1 MASDASILHTPF
13 RLGDLTL
20 PNRVV
25 MAPMTRNR
33 NDEDTLAPTDMV
45 VEYYRQRASAGLIV
59 TEATQISQQG
69 QGYILTPGIYSEA
82 QVEGWSR
89 VTDAVHRE
97 GGRIFLQL
105 WHVGRVSHI
114 SLQPNGDSPVAPSPL
129 AAQTK
134 TFLASGFA
142 SVSPPRAL
150 KAEEIPGIVRDYL
163 NAAENAKRAG
173 FDGVEI
179 HGANGYLIDQFLR
192 DGSNHRHDAYGGSV
206 ENRVRFAVE
215 VTEAVLRVWEPSRV
229 GFRISPVSPSNDMRD
244 RDPAAVFGY
253 LVKCL
258 DALGIGYVHC
268 NEGTAPEGTDFDF
281 QALRK
286 LFRNA
291 WIANFDY
298 SAERAA
304 WAINAGNADLI
315 AFAKLFI
322 ANPDL
327 VERFARNAAL
337 NTPDGK
343 TFYGGTEVGYTD
355 YPTLAQ
361 ANA

>member
-1 MASDASILHTPF
+1 MASNASILHTPF
-13 RLGDLTL
+13 SLGSLTL
-20 PNRVV
+20 PNRIV
-25 MAPMTRNR
+25 MAPLTRNR
-33 NDEDTLAPTDMV
+33 ADEDTLAPTDLA
-45 VEYYRQRASAGLIV
+45 VEYYRQRASAGLII

-69 QGYILTPGIYSEA
+69 QGYMQTPGIYSDA

-89 VTDAVHRE
+89 VTDAVHKE

-129 AAQTK
+129 AANTK
-134 TFLASGFA
+134 TFLANGFA
-142 SVSPPRAL
+142 SVSAPRAL
-150 KAEEIPGIVRDYL
+150 KSEEIPGIVRDYL

-192 DGSNHRHDAYGGSV
+192 DGSNHRHDAYGGSL
-206 ENRVRFAVE
+206 ENRARFAVE

-229 GFRISPVSPSNDMRD
+229 GFRISPVSTANDMRE
-244 RDPAAVFGY
+244 RDPASIFGY

-258 DALGIGYVHC
+258 NALGIGYVHC
-268 NEGTAPEGTDFDF
+268 NESAPPEDADFDF
-281 QALRK
+281 AALRK
-286 LFRNA
+286 LFGKA

-298 SAERAA
+298 TAERAA
-304 WAINAGNADLI
+304 RAITAGNADLV
-315 AFAKLFI
+315 AFGKLFI

-327 VERFARNAAL
+327 PARFAANAAL
-337 NTPDGK
+337 NTPDQA
-343 TFYGGTEVGYTD
+343 TFYGGGEKGYTD
-355 YPTLAQ
+355 YPALSQ
-361 ANA
+361 A